1 MTLDQFN
8 ASLEEDTPPQ
18 NVSPL
23 LQALWFE
30 ANGDWNKAHD
40 LAQGVDSSDS
50 SWIHAYL
57 HRKDGDLGNAAYWY
71 SKAGKTVSKKSL
83 HDEWEEIV
91 SSLLEV

>member
-1 MTLDQFN
+1 MTLDQFT
-8 ASLEEDTPPQ
+8 ATLEEDAPPQ
-18 NVSPL
+18 NVTLL

-40 LAQGVDSSDS
+40 LAQEVESADS
-50 SWIHAYL
+50 SWVHAYL

-71 SKAGKTVSKKSL
+71 QQAGKPVCKKSL

-91 SSLLEV
+91 SAFLS